1 MDALFALDR
10 GIPKQIKD
18 SVCAGKN
25 TVVFYTAQN
34 NRCHIASNMGV
45 RFLYLASDLVEGKKI
60 YDRICAYGDGKYAL
74 LPEKEDVLIERKICD
89 YNALAERLKVLIG
102 MADGSLDGV
111 VCTCESL
118 LGFYPDKERLI
129 RSILRLKKGEETD
142 VSTLAER
149 LVSMGYK
156 RVYEPEKTASFR
168 LKGDTLE
175 IFPIGESKPYRV
187 SFFGDE
193 VDEIRSYLTETHVV
207 ADAVDEL
214 SILPA
219 TEYIVYRNEVEGI
232 RNEVQ
237 KVSRGQDPAI
247 REKVKEEWEKFLID
261 PSSPLNTFFLPF
273 IGKSL
278 ATLYDYMKGFTLVID
293 DVRTAEDKLR
303 LTRKAFEN
311 RVETSVE
318 GHKLLPCHYDSVPTA
333 EEMMSYGGTVLGF
346 GRITSNVRF
355 FLPKE
360 VFSLRCNPLPAYYND
375 MESFFANVRSSV
387 AAGVK
392 VRVYARDE
400 KSKDALIHSFHDHDI
415 GIHDGFTPDADI
427 AIQVGNVEYGFN
439 YPAEKRLCIGI
450 NDLTRKT
457 VVARKRK
464 DVRKTFAELPQ
475 KGDYVVHEVH
485 GIGISEGMQRI
496 QTLHGEKE
504 MYVIAYRGGDKLMLP
519 TEQLNTIEKYNGADK
534 PALHALGGAEFERVK
549 NRVRASVKEMAI
561 DLLEVSRARYNRK
574 GHAYQPDTPWQ
585 KEMEEDFE
593 FTETDDQLAAISEI
607 KHDMESGRIM
617 DRLLCGDVGYGKTE
631 VALRAVFKTV
641 VEGKQAAILAPTT
654 ILAQQHYN
662 LINARFN
669 KYKFNVELL
678 SRFVPPA
685 EIKKSLERIK
695 EGKSNI
701 IVATH
706 RLLSK
711 DVAFHDLG
719 LLVLDE
725 EQRFG
730 VEHKEKL
737 KTLRHD
743 VNVLS
748 LSATPIPR
756 TLHMALS
763 GIRDI
768 STLETPPRNRLPVET
783 YVTEYSDELLKTAL
797 EKELARGGQAFVLY
811 NRVQGIEGFYRH
823 VAELVGDRTEVVY
836 AHGQMD
842 EERIENAVKK
852 FYDRDAGVLVST
864 TIIENGIDLPS
875 ANTLFVLDADT
886 LGLSQLYQLRGRVGR
901 SDVLAYAYFTVRE
914 GKVLTETAVK
924 RLDALMANTELGS
937 GFKIAMRDLEI
948 RGAGNVLG
956 REQHGQMEKVGYD
969 MYLKLVQE
977 GIDEAQGKP
986 TAKEREPELKMDA
999 AYSLAEEYMP
1009 DMKARLAV
1017 YRTVAELE
1025 STQEGV
1031 EYYKEIKEKYGEN
1044 KTVKDLIRVGILR
1057 NVAKKAN
1064 VKRVT
1069 INQTGT
1075 GVVFFDSTCISDE
1088 RLFVAL
1094 EKYKDK
1100 AVLIPSNP
1108 PSVVFQTKKLTM
1120 AERTKL
1126 VKDFLESISSNG

>member
-1 MDALFALDR
+1 MDAIFSPVR

-18 SVCAGKN
+18 SVRSGRN
-25 TVVFYTAQN
+25 TMVFFAAQN
-34 NRCHIASNMGV
+34 NRCHLAANLGV

-60 YDRICAYGDGKYAL
+60 YDRIRSYGDGNYAL
-74 LPEKEDVLIERKICD
+74 LPEREDVLIERKICD
-89 YNALAERLKVLIG
+89 YNVIAERLKILRG
-102 MADGSLDGV
+102 MADGTLDGV
-111 VCTCESL
+111 VVTCESL
-118 LGFYPDKERLI
+118 LGFYPDRKRLEENVLTF
-129 RSILRLKKGEETD
+129 RTGEETD
-142 VSTLAER
+142 VGTLAER
-149 LVSMGYK
+149 LVACGYK
-156 RVYEPEKTASFR
+156 RVEEPEKAASFR
-168 LKGDTLE
+168 LKGDILE
-175 IFPIGESKPYRV
+175 IFPVGEGKPYRV

-193 VDEIRSYLTETHVV
+193 VEEIRPFLTDTHVV
-207 ADAVDEL
+207 EDAIKEL
-214 SILPA
+214 SVLPA
-219 TEYIVYRNEVEGI
+219 TEYIVYQNEIEGI
-232 RNEVQ
+232 RNSVLKVVRGKGAEVAA
-237 KVSRGQDPAI
+237 R
-247 REKVKEEWEKFLID
+247 VKEAWENFLMN

-278 ATLYDYMKGFTLVID
+278 GTLYEYAKGFTLVID

-311 RVETSVE
+311 RVETAIE
-318 GHKLLPCHYDSVPTA
+318 GGKLLPCHFDSLPTEEDA
-333 EEMMSYGGTVLGF
+333 ENFNGTILGF
-346 GRITSNVRF
+346 GRITSSVRF
-355 FLPKE
+355 FTPKE
-360 VFSLRCNPLPAYYND
+360 VYNLRANPLPPYYND
-375 MESFFANVRSSV
+375 MESFFETVRSGV
-387 AAGVK
+387 AGGMK
-392 VRVYARDE
+392 VRVYAGNEDA
-400 KSKDALIHSFHDHDI
+400 KQALIRSFHDHDI
-415 GIHDGFTPDADI
+415 GIRDGFDESADV
-427 AIQVGNVEYGFN
+427 AIDVGDVEYGFI
-439 YPAEKRLCIGI
+439 YPSEKLLCVGVH
-450 NDLTRKT
+450 DLSRKN
-457 VVARKRK
+457 AP
-464 DVRKTFAELPQ
+464 VRRQKPAHKAFVELPQ
-475 KGDYVVHEVH
+475 KGDYVVHETH
-485 GIGISEGMQRI
+485 GIGISEGFQRI
-496 QTLHGEKE
+496 QTRHGEKE
-504 MYVIAYRGGDKLMLP
+504 MYVIVYRGGDRLMLP
-519 TEQLNTIEKYNGADK
+519 PEQLNTIEKYNGVDH

-574 GHAYQPDTPWQ
+574 GHVYQPDTPWQ
-585 KEMEEDFE
+585 REMEEDFE
-593 FTETDDQLAAISEI
+593 FTETDDQLAAIADI
-607 KHDMESGRIM
+607 KNDMESGKIM

-641 VEGKQAAILAPTT
+641 IEGKQAAILAPTT

-669 KYKFNVELL
+669 KYKFNIELL
-678 SRFVPPA
+678 SRFVSPA
-685 EIKKSLERIK
+685 DIKKSLERIRS
-695 EGKSNI
+695 GKSNI

-711 DVAFHDLG
+711 DVAFYDLG

-737 KTLRHD
+737 KTLRND

-783 YVTEYSDELLKTAL
+783 YVTEYSDDLLKTAL
-797 EKELARGGQAFVLY
+797 EKELSRGGQAFVLY
-811 NRVQGIEGFYRH
+811 NRVQGIEGFYKQ

-842 EERIENAVKK
+842 EERMENAIKR
-852 FYDRDAGVLVST
+852 FYDGDAGVLVST

-875 ANTLFVLDADT
+875 ANTLFVIDADR

-914 GKVLTETAVK
+914 GKVLTDGAVK

-937 GFKIAMRDLEI
+937 GFRIAMRDLEI

-956 REQHGQMEKVGYD
+956 REQHGQMEKVGYE

-986 TAKEREPELKMDA
+986 TQKELEPELKIDA
-999 AYSLAEEYMP
+999 AYSLDERYMP
-1009 DMKARLAV
+1009 DSKARIAV
-1017 YRTVAELE
+1017 YRAVAELA

-1031 EYYKEIKEKYGEN
+1031 AYYRELKEKYGKSETL
-1044 KTVKDLIRVGILR
+1044 KALIRIGVLR
-1057 NVAKKAN
+1057 NVAKKTG
-1064 VKRVT
+1064 VKKIVVDK
-1069 INQTGT
+1069 TGT
-1075 GVVFFDSTCISDE
+1075 GIYFFDAKSITDE

-1094 EKYKDK
+1094 EEYKEC
-1100 AVLIPSNP
+1100 AVLIPTTP
-1108 PSVVFQTKKLTM
+1108 PNVVFQTKNLTL

-1126 VKDFLESISSNG
+1126 VKDFLETMSSK